1 MCIYV
6 SPRTQR
12 AGMTEHTSRAVALLP
27 LTDYNGSSCLPSPP
41 QQERTPLDATLATSL
56 SAGAPPGTYESTYQV
71 SAQTWPGLRGGVGV
85 RVRVRVRVRVTVR
98 VRVRVRVRI
107 RVRVRV

>member
-56 SAGAPPGTYESTYQV
+56 SAGAPPGTYESTYLV
-71 SAQTWPGLRGGVGV
+71 RVRVRFRVHV
-85 RVRVRVRVRVTVR
+85 RVRVRVRVKGGLGF
-98 VRVRVRVRI
+98 
-107 RVRVRV
+107 

>member
-1 MCIYV
+1 MVTTYKRL
-6 SPRTQR
+6 SAHTARWNYGTD
-12 AGMTEHTSRAVALLP
+12 TSRAVALLP

-71 SAQTWPGLRGGVGV
+71 SAQTWPGLRGRGRSQGQG
-85 RVRVRVRVRVTVR
+85 
-98 VRVRVRVRI
+98 
-107 RVRVRV
+107 

>member
-1 MCIYV
+1 M
-6 SPRTQR
+6 
-12 AGMTEHTSRAVALLP
+12 P

-71 SAQTWPGLRGGVGV
+71 SAQTWPGLLGGVGV

>member
-1 MCIYV
+1 
-6 SPRTQR
+6 
-12 AGMTEHTSRAVALLP
+12 
-27 LTDYNGSSCLPSPP
+27 LPSPP